1 MVSGDTEFTV
11 QEYKESAKGGIKLS
25 DQEVADIVEKIKNA
39 AEGETISIDMKKAT
53 VIPKEV
59 QEAIQGKSVNIVL
72 NMDGY
77 SWTLNGMDVAA
88 TNLKDIDLEVK
99 VDTNAIPSN
108 IVASIAG
115 DSPTTQLSLTHNGDF
130 GFRAELSLNLGSE
143 HSGSTGNLYYYDSD
157 GKLIFINA
165 GQIGADGITSLPFSH
180 ASDYVIVIEKK
191 SADTDKIDRDDETDD
206 SSQKDNIIKDKDA
219 KDGGSSTDEFAT
231 IEKKPTNPT
240 TDSNVPK
247 KDSTDTAPLKSPK
260 TGE

>member
-1 MVSGDTEFTV
+1 
-11 QEYKESAKGGIKLS
+11 
-25 DQEVADIVEKIKNA
+25 
-39 AEGETISIDMKKAT
+39 
-53 VIPKEV
+53 
-59 QEAIQGKSVNIVL
+59 
-72 NMDGY
+72 MDGY

-191 SADTDKIDRDDETDD
+191 SSGTDNNNEDGEQPDDGVGEDDNSQKDD
-206 SSQKDNIIKDKDA
+206 SANGKDDKDNIIKDKED
-219 KDGGSSTDEFAT
+219 KDGGSRTDEFAT

-240 TDSNVPK
+240 TDSNAPT
-247 KDSTDTAPLKSPK
+247 TDNTNTAPLKSPK

>member
-1 MVSGDTEFTV
+1 
-11 QEYKESAKGGIKLS
+11 
-25 DQEVADIVEKIKNA
+25 
-39 AEGETISIDMKKAT
+39 MKKAT

-130 GFRAELSLNLGSE
+130 GFRADLSLNLGSE

-165 GQIGADGITSLPFSH
+165 GQIGADGTTSLPFSH

-191 SADTDKIDRDDETDD
+191 SSGTDNNNEDGEQPDDGVGEDDNSQKDD
-206 SSQKDNIIKDKDA
+206 SANSKDDKDNIIKDKDA

-240 TDSNVPK
+240 TDSNAPK
-247 KDSTDTAPLKSPK
+247 KDNTSTAPLKSPK